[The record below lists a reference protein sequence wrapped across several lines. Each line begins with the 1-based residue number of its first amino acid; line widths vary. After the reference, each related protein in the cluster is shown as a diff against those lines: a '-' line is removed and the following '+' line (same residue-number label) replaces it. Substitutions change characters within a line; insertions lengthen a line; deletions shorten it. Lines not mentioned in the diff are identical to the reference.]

1 MSKVVAIR
9 IKNVLPSII
18 GKTER
23 SFFDIMD
30 FTVEEIIPGLL
41 IFIDFQKAFDSLEW
55 NFLLTKDV

>member
-41 IFIDFQKAFDSLEW
+41 IFIDF
-55 NFLLTKDV
+55 